1 VCYVPQFTSNHV
13 LTDTFAFNLLL
24 GRQWPPTPADL
35 REASDVAATLGLDQ
49 LIEKMPAG
57 IMQMVGEGGWHL
69 SQGERSRMFVARGI
83 LQGAH
88 VLIADELLS
97 PLDPATG
104 LRVLDTLEGLRSQLI
119 LIAHS

>member
-1 VCYVPQFTSNHV
+1 VPQFTSNHV

-24 GRQWPPTPADL
+24 GRSWPPTAADL
-35 REASDVAATLGLDQ
+35 HDAHQVAAMLGLQ
-49 LIEKMPAG
+49 HLIEKMPAG

-88 VLIADELLS
+88 VLIADEVLS
-97 PLDPATG
+97 PLDPGTG
-104 LRVLDTLEGLRSQLI
+104 LEVLDALERLQSQTI